1 MAASIAPNAALM
13 LVIVAVTRGF
23 SPPCVWSSKDDHQ
36 EISGPVGTHIFQS
49 RCCLWRTG
57 TLKLCLGAGN
67 SGQLRRFGAGRRGTG
82 ICGHWRR
89 RQNRHLAAVIDPLV
103 VRGTNISAMAYAW
116 PLHYLWDF
124 VMTPERPRV
133 WSSQL
138 S

>member
-1 MAASIAPNAALM
+1 
-13 LVIVAVTRGF
+13 
-23 SPPCVWSSKDDHQ
+23 
-36 EISGPVGTHIFQS
+36 
-49 RCCLWRTG
+49 
-57 TLKLCLGAGN
+57 
-67 SGQLRRFGAGRRGTG
+67 
-82 ICGHWRR
+82 
-89 RQNRHLAAVIDPLV
+89 LV